1 MINKKHKC
9 QEHRCMIF
17 CQCMVYFNDTSH
29 SGRQW
34 SLYIEDHLVMPTP
47 HSAKQTL
54 IYPLN
59 SWFVLSIYPDFPC
72 TYRLCDFANFPG
84 DRYFY
89 VPQYVK
95 RITLIFTVFNLH
107 EKNWWDM
114 HIPPILYCI
123 PWKKFGRYSGFV
135 HFLFVLSME
144 VRNKLHCS
152 IPTRCEF
159 VRF

>member
-1 MINKKHKC
+1 MIDKKHKW

-17 CQCMVYFNDTSH
+17 CQCMVYFNDKSH

-34 SLYIEDHLVMPTP
+34 SLHIEDNLVMPTP

-59 SWFVLSIYPDFPC
+59 SWFVLLIYPDFPY
-72 TYRLCDFANFPG
+72 TYRLCDCDNFPG
-84 DRYFY
+84 DSYFY
-89 VPQYVK
+89 VYMPQYVK

-114 HIPPILYCI
+114 HIPPIPYCI
-123 PWKKFGRYSGFV
+123 PWKV
-135 HFLFVLSME
+135 WEILWFVLSME

-152 IPTRCEF
+152 IPPRREF
-159 VRF
+159 VTF